1 MIPREAVSNGKP
13 RPKCRNS
20 MKTMPRPT
28 RTLARIAQAIILAAG
43 GMLFDAASANIPCD
57 MGGRCGS
64 AELSPGPHPLIAQ
77 AARVELATT
86 LTRTERLP
94 RRYIVPPAQYRKFSG
109 VGAVVCSLNGKS
121 RTATAFLVGRFD
133 IAVTVAHTFLFDGEW
148 AAPEDCAY
156 ISSGPRGQIRERIPI
171 AELQAQWRAQPETL
185 GQPDSDLAVIRLSAP
200 ARVAQRTLSFS
211 KFSSKRAPVAL
222 VGFPADVA
230 ADAARRK
237 TLGSVY
243 QQLGEGCAHFTHDA
257 DSRWISAGA
266 PIIDVR
272 DGVVIGI
279 HTKLLKRIG
288 CAPRSNAMLIMNQW
302 LLRTLREAIASD
314 AVAPPNHSANGA
326 DRQAR

>member
-1 MIPREAVSNGKP
+1 MNVTP
-13 RPKCRNS
+13 C
-20 MKTMPRPT
+20 PT
-28 RTLARIAQAIILAAG
+28 GAFPRIAQVIVYAIG
-43 GMLFDAASANIPCD
+43 VVLFDTASANVPCEID
-57 MGGRCGS
+57 GRCGP
-64 AELSPGPHPLIAQ
+64 AELPLYPHQPIAQ
-77 AARVELATT
+77 AAKVELATP

-109 VGAVVCSLNGKS
+109 VGAVVCSLDGKS

-133 IAVTVAHTFLFDGEW
+133 IAVTVAHTFVFDGQW
-148 AAPEDCAY
+148 AAPQDCAY

-171 AELQAQWRAQPETL
+171 AKLQAQWRAQPETL
-185 GQPDSDLAVIRLSAP
+185 GQPDNDLAVIRLSAP

-211 KFSSKRAPVAL
+211 KFSLKHAPVAL
-222 VGFPADVA
+222 VGYPADVA

-243 QQLGEGCAHFTHDA
+243 PQLGQGCAHFTHDA

-314 AVAPPNHSANGA
+314 GVPSPNHSANGA